1 VHKESQT
8 SIPSLCDILKR
19 ISDDSSQALFNSIA
33 LSTGQKSILIKQ
45 TRISTKQYYSRI
57 SGLTKAG
64 LIKRNQGGYSLT
76 SLGRVVHK
84 VNTTIGKALSYYW
97 KMKAIESIVLSLSAE
112 LSREEITGLI
122 EPLIDNH
129 EIRDIITESLLS
141 SYDSEGTSKGTHG
154 RKGKPVTM

>member
-1 VHKESQT
+1 MHTESPT
-8 SIPSLCDILKR
+8 STPSLCEILKR
-19 ISDDSSQALFNSIA
+19 ISDDKSLALFDSIA

-45 TRISTKQYYSRI
+45 MHISTKQYYSRI
-57 SGLTKAG
+57 SGLTNAG
-64 LIKRNQGGYSLT
+64 LIKRNQGEYSLT

-84 VNTTIGKALSYYW
+84 VNTTIGKALGYYW
-97 KMKAIESIVLSLSAE
+97 KMKTIESILLSLPAE

-141 SYDSEGTSKGTHG
+141 SYDSEGISKGIHR
-154 RKGKPVTM
+154 RKGKPVTT